1 MEKQKD
7 NIELSFVSLKKM
19 YFYLYLAVPGLS
31 YGMEGLHCCMW
42 NLLVAAGKF
51 LVGVCEI

>member
-31 YGMEGLHCCMW
+31 YRMEGLHCCMR
-42 NLLVAAGKF
+42 NFLVAAGKF